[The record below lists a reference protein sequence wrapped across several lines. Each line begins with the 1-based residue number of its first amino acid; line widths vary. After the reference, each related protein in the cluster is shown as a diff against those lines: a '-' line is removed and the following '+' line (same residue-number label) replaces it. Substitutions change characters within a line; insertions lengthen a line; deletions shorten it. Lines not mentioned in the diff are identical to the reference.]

1 MFKLGFKIYTMIH
14 KNIVCYT
21 NASTVVQV
29 IFIKLIMH
37 VHIQEIVGDPSPI
50 RYMVNL

>member
-14 KNIVCYT
+14 KNIVYT

-29 IFIKLIMH
+29 IFIKLIIH
-37 VHIQEIVGDPSPI
+37 VHIQEIVGDPLSI